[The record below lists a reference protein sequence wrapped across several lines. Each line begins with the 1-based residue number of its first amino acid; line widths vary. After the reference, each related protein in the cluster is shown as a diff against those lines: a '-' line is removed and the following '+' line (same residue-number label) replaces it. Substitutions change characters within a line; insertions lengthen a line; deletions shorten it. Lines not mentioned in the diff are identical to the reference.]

1 MRTIEDRIERW
12 NDFLEELEFCIEE
25 EYINEEYNDEEEE

>member
-12 NDFLEELEFCIEE
+12 NDFLEELEFSTQEG
-25 EYINEEYNDEEEE
+25 YINEEYNDEEE

>member
-12 NDFLEELEFCIEE
+12 NDFLEELEFGIEE
-25 EYINEEYNDEEEE
+25 EYINEEYNDEEE